1 VLDAKRKVE
10 VIQDELRRQI
20 GAFLA
25 ESDTTAQKTEEDPAL
40 RAQDSRP

>member
-1 VLDAKRKVE
+1 VD

-25 ESDTTAQKTEEDPAL
+25 EGQTTAE
-40 RAQDSRP
+40 SV